1 MVCLL
6 IKIYHILP
14 GFSLQSYFGLQ
25 KSSTM
30 DGTNTQ
36 MSQKVE
42 EPAKFMP
49 PKIEI
54 SDTESK
60 RVSPRPHKLKPRDMN
75 VLTPS
80 GFWGQPRCLLPFS
93 LFPPSYMVANL
104 LSCPLLPPLLPCKF
118 LERLRGMRTTWE
130 CWFIT
135 PMRRHRNVTLPIRH
149 FHMSIF

>member
-1 MVCLL
+1 MGGNEGGGGGGLDKWNFFGTRSVVH
-6 IKIYHILP
+6 KSPTDP
-14 GFSLQSYFGLQ
+14 GSETSTFSLQSYFGLQ

-36 MSQKVE
+36 ISQKVE

-80 GFWGQPRCLLPFS
+80 GF
-93 LFPPSYMVANL
+93 
-104 LSCPLLPPLLPCKF
+104 
-118 LERLRGMRTTWE
+118 
-130 CWFIT
+130 
-135 PMRRHRNVTLPIRH
+135 
-149 FHMSIF
+149 